1 MKKKIELI
9 KPFFSETYINQDESL
24 NQSESERIDTLD
36 QMNDSKENEEF
47 RINNLYSIFLE
58 IKNK

>member
-9 KPFFSETYINQDESL
+9 KPFFSESNINQDESL

-47 RINNLYSIFLE
+47 IINNLYSIFLE